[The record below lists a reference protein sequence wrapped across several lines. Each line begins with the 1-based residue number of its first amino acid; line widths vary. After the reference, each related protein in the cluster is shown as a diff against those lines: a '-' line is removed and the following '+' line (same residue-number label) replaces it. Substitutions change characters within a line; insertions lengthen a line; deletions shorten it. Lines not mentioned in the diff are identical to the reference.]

1 MLSPSVLPPQWK
13 FLVLSRNT
21 PQFAVSAAKEGGGSS
36 EEGRRPPSG
45 RDPSL
50 RKCVWTCTGQG
61 AFAVTEGSVLEES
74 WLGWGSSGWESRME
88 AGFYLTWGG
97 LGEVGVP
104 LLPSRFSSA
113 QLTLCFWG
121 LDPSVCVVWNRQG
134 EGVGRAWRGHA
145 VPASPASTRLRGD
158 ECLVMYGTVRHP
170 SFLGVCRLLTWCSA
184 LCHLGTSGPWGHP
197 LQMLE
202 NLGVCVICD
211 SWLLR
216 GFLPPEITDSL
227 FCVPPRACEVGGA
240 VGGHGGVAGGLGLAR
255 ASCDCIHVS
264 PSKESGCAAV
274 GYCCDPRARA
284 LSCRLGCNNGDGGS
298 VLLF

>member
-1 MLSPSVLPPQWK
+1 VLSPSVLPPQWK

-216 GFLPPEITDSL
+216 G
-227 FCVPPRACEVGGA
+227 VPAPRNI
-240 VGGHGGVAGGLGLAR
+240 GLAFLC
-255 ASCDCIHVS
+255 ASKS
-264 PSKESGCAAV
+264 LGGWGGSG
-274 GYCCDPRARA
+274 GTWGSGR
-284 LSCRLGCNNGDGGS
+284 RLGPS
-298 VLLF
+298 SSLV